1 MAKRKHIEPIP
12 GKFSSYEKAGDF
24 WDRRD
29 TTDYPEAFSEV
40 GSIVDLK
47 GRKFEID
54 IDADVMEMLRQRA
67 RNPALA
73 LGLWQAVCFAKNSQ
87 QSELD
92 GRTSGSRGNMD

>member
-24 WDRRD
+24 WGRHD

-40 GSIVDLK
+40 EVEVDLK

-67 RNPALA
+67 R
-73 LGLWQAVCFAKNSQ
+73 KSHT
-87 QSELD
+87 
-92 GRTSGSRGNMD
+92 RSGSLASRLLRKELAAV